1 MTIDELRERM
11 KGIAVVQT
19 TPFNK
24 DGSLDLEGMRA
35 NTRWLAEYAE
45 GKDFILIPL
54 GSTGEFY
61 AMTDEERK
69 SAIEAVVEETEGR
82 AVVLAGAGAAGTRLG
97 IEMCRH
103 AQEAGA
109 DGVQVVLPYY
119 HVPQEEGMYLHYKT
133 LAEKV
138 NPDFGIMVYNNP
150 TVSGS
155 WINPPLM
162 KKLSKIPNIIA
173 VKENT
178 VDIFLYHAM
187 MSEVNPQDAA
197 ILTGS
202 GEIVGTYVS
211 VFGCP
216 GFISFIANFT
226 PEIANSVYEAIV
238 ARDFDEA
245 VQICTTRVEPF
256 DVFVGKLQEK
266 YGPHTGTTHAW
277 GGVEG
282 FMYLA
287 AVKAAMDLVG
297 LRGGKVR
304 LPLVG
309 LDSEDKSELKDVLRT
324 MAVI

>member
-1 MTIDELRERM
+1 MTIDELKGRM

-24 DGSLDLEGMRA
+24 DGSLDLDGLRE
-35 NTRWLAEYAE
+35 NTRWLADYAK
-45 GKDFILIPL
+45 GRDFILIPL

-61 AMTDEERK
+61 AMTDDERK
-69 SAIEAVVEETEGR
+69 SAVEAVAEVTEGR

-97 IEMCRH
+97 VDLCQH
-103 AQEAGA
+103 AQSAGA
-109 DGVQVVLPYY
+109 DGVQVVLPFY
-119 HVPQEEGMYLHYKT
+119 HIPQEEGMYLHYKNI
-133 LAEKV
+133 AESV

-162 KKLSKIPNIIA
+162 KRLSKIPNIIA
-173 VKENT
+173 VKENS
-178 VDIFLYHAM
+178 VDIFLFSTM
-187 MSEVNPQDAA
+187 MNEVNPDDAV

-202 GEIVGTYVS
+202 GEIAGTYFS

-226 PEIANSVYEAIV
+226 PEIAQSVYEAI
-238 ARDFDEA
+238 ASRDFETA
-245 VQICTTRVEPF
+245 VHICKTRVEPF
-256 DVFVGKLQEK
+256 DIFVGKLQEK
-266 YGPHTGTTHAW
+266 YGPHTGTTRTW

-297 LRGGKVR
+297 LRGGEVR
-304 LPLVG
+304 LPLIG
-309 LDSEDKSELKDVLRT
+309 LDNEDKAELKDVLKE
-324 MAVI
+324 MSVL